1 MRREHCESPAI
12 ACAADYRA
20 GGPIMKSVFNPAVH
34 RELQDR
40 VQRLTPQHRAQ
51 WGTMSAAQMV
61 AHLTDSLKMASGELE
76 VAPKKVP
83 IRFSPLKELVL
94 YVLPIPKG
102 LPTAPELIARKPG
115 DWTAEIA
122 SLREQLNG
130 LVERGAEA
138 LAPSHPAFGT
148 LSPKQWGVLVYRHM
162 DHHLRQFGV

>member
-1 MRREHCESPAI
+1 
-12 ACAADYRA
+12 
-20 GGPIMKSVFNPAVH
+20 MKTIFNPAVH

-40 VQRLTPQHRAQ
+40 VQRLTPQQQPQ
-51 WGTMSAAQMV
+51 WGKMTAGQMV

-76 VAPKKVP
+76 VAAKKVP

-94 YVLPIPKG
+94 YVLPIPKR
-102 LPTAPELIARKPG
+102 LPTSPELIARKPG
-115 DWTAEIA
+115 EWTLEVA

-138 LAPSHPAFGT
+138 LAPAHPAFGT
-148 LSPKQWGVLVYRHM
+148 LSAKQWGVLVYRHM

>member
-1 MRREHCESPAI
+1 
-12 ACAADYRA
+12 
-20 GGPIMKSVFNPAVH
+20 MKSVFNPAVH

-40 VQRLTPQHRAQ
+40 VQRLNPQQRPQ
-51 WGTMSAAQMV
+51 WGTMSAVQMV
-61 AHLTDSLKMASGELE
+61 VHLTDSLRMASGELD
-76 VAPKKVP
+76 VAPKKVA
-83 IRFSPLKELVL
+83 IRFSPLKQLAL

-102 LPTAPELIARKPG
+102 LPTSPELIARKPA

-122 SLREQLNG
+122 DLREQLNG

-148 LSPKQWGVLVYRHM
+148 LTARQWGVLVYRHM